1 MSPSPR
7 TGAAIL
13 FDLLTELGVDVVFGH
28 TGGAV
33 IPLHVELNRRMR
45 AGRPVP
51 RFIMCRQEGGAGHAA
66 EGFARAS
73 GRTGVALV
81 TSGPGATNL
90 TTPIADAFKD
100 SIPTVFITGQV
111 PSASIGT
118 DAFQE
123 VDTVG
128 VTRPISKHNYLVRDV
143 ADLEATLREAFVL
156 AAGGR
161 PGPVVV
167 DICKD
172 VQLATLTEPRPGRRR
187 YKDGISFDAAAAD
200 ALLAELARAERPV
213 VKAGGGIIHAG
224 ASAGLQAF
232 AQRFQVPVTTTFNAL
247 GAVPVDAPYFLGMPG
262 MHGSVPANY
271 ALRDADFILTLGGR
285 FDDRVAVRDFARG
298 KRIAHVDIDPSE
310 IDKTVR
316 TDRHLVAALDDF
328 FDHALRYPAGPDRAD
343 WLKRIAEWR
352 GQLHKPYGTGPHI
365 KPQSVIEALSAQT
378 GGDATIVTGVGQ
390 HQMWTAQYYGF
401 RRPRQWISSGGLG
414 TMGFGLPAA
423 IGAWFADPDHPVILV
438 DGDGSFQ
445 MNLQELG
452 TVVANRV
459 PVKMFVLNNS
469 FLGMVRQWEDM
480 MDDGHHYETCLART
494 AECDP
499 DCTEL
504 DQSCRRQIPN
514 LTGLRFVYPR
524 LKTRRIRSPD
534 ELDDGIAWALGE
546 PGPVLVDVWVDKAE
560 DVLPMVRPGQRLSDM
575 IES

>member
-1 MSPSPR
+1 
-7 TGAAIL
+7 
-13 FDLLTELGVDVVFGH
+13 
-28 TGGAV
+28 
-33 IPLHVELNRRMR
+33 
-45 AGRPVP
+45 
-51 RFIMCRQEGGAGHAA
+51 MCRQEGGAGHAA

-111 PSASIGT
+111 PSAAIGT

-143 ADLEATLREAFVL
+143 ADLEATLREAFAL

-172 VQLATLTEPRPGRRR
+172 VQLASLTEARPGRRR
-187 YKDGISFDAAAAD
+187 HKDVVPFDASAAD
-200 ALLAELARAERPV
+200 RLLAGLARAQRPV
-213 VKAGGGIIHAG
+213 VKAGGGIIHAD
-224 ASAGLQAF
+224 ASESLQAF

-247 GAVPVDAPYFLGMPG
+247 GAVPFEAPYFLGMPG
-262 MHGSVPANY
+262 MHGSIPANY

-285 FDDRVAVRDFARG
+285 FDDRVAVKDFARG
-298 KRIAHVDIDPSE
+298 KCIAHVDIDPSE
-310 IDKTVR
+310 IDKTVP
-316 TDRHLVAALDDF
+316 TDLHLVATLGDF
-328 FDHALRYPAGPDRAD
+328 FEHALAFPAGPDRND
-343 WLKRIAEWR
+343 WLDQIARWR
-352 GQLHKPYGTGPHI
+352 GQLRKPYENGPHI
-365 KPQSVIEALSAQT
+365 KPQGVIEALSFHT
-378 GGDATIVTGVGQ
+378 GGDATVVTGVGQ

-414 TMGFGLPAA
+414 TMGFGLPAS
-423 IGAWFADPDHPVILV
+423 IGAWFADSEHPVVLV

-445 MNLQELG
+445 MNIQELG
-452 TVVANRV
+452 TLVANRI

-480 MDDGHHYETCLART
+480 MDDGLHYETCLART

-504 DQSCRRQIPN
+504 DQTCRRQIPN
-514 LTGLRFVYPR
+514 LTGLKFVYPR
-524 LKTRRIRSPD
+524 LKTRRIKSPA
-534 ELDDGIAWALGE
+534 ELDEGITWALKE
-546 PGPVLVDVWVDKAE
+546 KGPVLVDVWVDKAE